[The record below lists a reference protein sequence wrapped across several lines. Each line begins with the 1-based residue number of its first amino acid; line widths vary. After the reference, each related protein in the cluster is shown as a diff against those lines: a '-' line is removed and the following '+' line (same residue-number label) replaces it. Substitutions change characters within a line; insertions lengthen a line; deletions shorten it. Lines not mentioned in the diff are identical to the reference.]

1 MRFRWDIG
9 LGKELGLVFWS
20 LTLFEAAYGTWATI
34 WPLWIEHL
42 GAGIGTVGIVLSLGG
57 FLRPI
62 ILLGGSWLS
71 DRVNVR
77 WMLVIA
83 RSTMVT
89 GVVFAAFARSWEYLL
104 ITVFLIGFGE
114 LVFPAL
120 HAHIPVHAGEN
131 IGRAFSITCTIGP
144 SFALLVTPLIA
155 SVVIDAFGMKGGI
168 LFAASL
174 SAIGTLFLAQM
185 NFSKDREF
193 AQDAEPGSIRDLVRH
208 ADTRDIVII
217 HALTVL
223 SLGVGG
229 MLLPNFLQD
238 IRGLSPAVITMLSA
252 GSALGTLAFG
262 WAGLRIKFMAR
273 EPFLAAIWSVSVT
286 ALGYGLFAVSPWIPA
301 IAIAYICRG
310 GFFAT
315 WQFLIATIG
324 QYAPQRLQTRAFAMV
339 EVLGGTALSFSPLIA
354 AGLYGWNAF
363 LPFIASVLG
372 CVMMCGVIAWRY
384 RRGLGE
390 STPNSEPV
398 TVVP

>member
-42 GAGIGTVGIVLSLGG
+42 GASIGTVGIVLSLGG
-57 FLRPI
+57 FIRPF
-62 ILLGGSWLS
+62 ILFSGSWLS

-83 RSTMVT
+83 RSTMIA

-131 IGRAFSITCTIGP
+131 VARAFSITCTIGP

-155 SVVIDAFGMKGGI
+155 SLVIKGFGMQGGI
-168 LFAASL
+168 LFAAGL
-174 SAIGTLFLAQM
+174 SAVGTLFLAQM

-193 AQDAEPGSIRDLVRH
+193 AQAEEPGSLRDLIRH
-208 ADTRDIVII
+208 AATRDIVII

-252 GSALGTLAFG
+252 GSALGTLALG
-262 WAGLRIKFMAR
+262 WAGMRVKFMAR
-273 EPFLAAIWSVSVT
+273 EPFLAAIWSISVT
-286 ALGYGLFAVSPWIPA
+286 ALGYALFAVSPWIPA

-354 AGLYGWNAF
+354 AGLYGWSAF
-363 LPFIASVLG
+363 LPFVASVLG
-372 CVMMCGVIAWRY
+372 CVTMCGVIVWRY

-390 STPNSEPV
+390 SAPNSEPL
-398 TVVP
+398 TSIT